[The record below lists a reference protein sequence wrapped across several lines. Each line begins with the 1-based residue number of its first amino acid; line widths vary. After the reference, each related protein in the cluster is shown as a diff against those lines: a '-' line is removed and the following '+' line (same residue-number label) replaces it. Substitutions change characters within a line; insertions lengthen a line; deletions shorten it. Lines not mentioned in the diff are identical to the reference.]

1 MAFREFD
8 SPQISRRSLLRGGGY
23 LAAGGALSTLP
34 LSGSILRAHDVGA
47 MWPNVAAM
55 TKSYLSSNK
64 VPNLLVVGK
73 REAEEGTIAL
83 RRLGSQGQEML
94 SLANAVETLA
104 NEAKAPDM

>member
-23 LAAGGALSTLP
+23 LAAGGALTTLP

-64 VPNLLVVGK
+64 VPNLLVAFGRAK
-73 REAEEGTIAL
+73 
-83 RRLGSQGQEML
+83 L
-94 SLANAVETLA
+94 SDWLTLVA
-104 NEAKAPDM
+104 IQ